1 MDHDLNLKTAV
12 VSTCPAL
19 VSAFTCSPSPA
30 SGTRAPAALIHL
42 DVLSFLKHTDVER
55 YRLVSHHSN
64 STVVQLR
71 DQLHLAN
78 RRVFSDFKLRRMVG
92 RLAS

>member
-1 MDHDLNLKTAV
+1 MHL
-12 VSTCPAL
+12 P
-19 VSAFTCSPSPA
+19 
-30 SGTRAPAALIHL
+30 RQIQL